1 MAIPDPLTTG
11 VALAS
16 TLQAAKQV
24 QDFIA
29 AVTGH
34 PGETIGTILG
44 NMFQRRTAN
53 AETVIGKAHFTL
65 LNIGVPPGPVP
76 LKILQPLIEGASLEE
91 EESMQERWANLLAT
105 AANPNEDEI
114 PPSFTSILAE
124 LSPRAARFLDSI
136 YDLVAASVPKETK
149 DETVAFGK
157 PLNRGELL
165 NSHITTSPAVMYFL
179 LDLDDLLRLRLLE
192 SEAPP
197 LDRDEF
203 LAGAPVGEEDSTI
216 FRLTS
221 LAYFFVRACRL
232 PQNRGEIPRFT

>member
-1 MAIPDPLTTG
+1 MAIPDPVTTG
-11 VALAS
+11 VVLAG

-65 LNIGVPPGPVP
+65 LNIGVTPGPVP
-76 LKILQPLIEGASLEE
+76 LNILQPLIEGASLEE

-114 PPSFTSILAE
+114 PPSFTNILAE
-124 LSPRAARFLDSI
+124 LSPRAARFLDSV
-136 YDLVAASVPKETK
+136 YDHVAESVPKDTEH
-149 DETVAFGK
+149 EAVAFTK
-157 PLNRGELL
+157 PLYRGELL
-165 NSHITTSPAVMYFL
+165 DSYITDSPSLKYFL
-179 LDLDDLLRLRLLE
+179 LDLDGLLRLRLLE

-197 LDRDEF
+197 LNRDEF
-203 LAGAPVGEEDSTI
+203 LAGAPVDEDSI
-216 FRLTS
+216 FRLTA
-221 LAYFFVRACRL
+221 LAYFFVRACR
-232 PQNRGEIPRFT
+232 PPAKPR